1 MPPATWRSSL
11 AGARTWVLTART
23 PTTARDVL
31 RATLWGMAASVAVES
46 IQLLSAFRTAS
57 LVDVLTNT
65 LGSLIG
71 AMSLWL
77 VERRAA
83 GDMRRGT
90 MIGVPGWLPAGALAL
105 TAFGVAFAP
114 SSRASMAIAWESS
127 PLARAQHVATTP
139 ALVVGWPALGND
151 VVLWFA
157 VGAVVAIAISDRTG
171 RVRLAQMA
179 GWLTIVSGLIL
190 VAHTGREL
198 AGLQREVMAWQV
210 QAMAVAAG
218 LVVGLVAVPGWRNA
232 VSARS
237 TRAIQLALLAMGVGA
252 LMSWYPASWAVPKGG
267 ASFSWRQLV
276 PMMSLFQRQD
286 IASVFL
292 VLQKAGVGA
301 AVGACL
307 AARKRVGEPRP
318 GLRAAVAY
326 AALLEAGQLLIPGR
340 YPDVTDILITGATA
354 CLVAVLVERAD
365 RGARDVTVPAASGL
379 NGRA

>member
-1 MPPATWRSSL
+1 
-11 AGARTWVLTART
+11 
-23 PTTARDVL
+23 
-31 RATLWGMAASVAVES
+31 
-46 IQLLSAFRTAS
+46 
-57 LVDVLTNT
+57 
-65 LGSLIG
+65 
-71 AMSLWL
+71 
-77 VERRAA
+77 
-83 GDMRRGT
+83 
-90 MIGVPGWLPAGALAL
+90 
-105 TAFGVAFAP
+105 
-114 SSRASMAIAWESS
+114 
-127 PLARAQHVATTP
+127 VATTP
-139 ALVVGWPALGND
+139 ALVVGWPALSAD
-151 VVLWFA
+151 AVLWFA

-171 RVRLAQMA
+171 RVRLAQLA
-179 GWLTIVSGLIL
+179 GWLTIVTGLIL

-198 AGLQREVMAWQV
+198 AGLQRELMAWQV
-210 QAMAVAAG
+210 QAVSVAAG
-218 LVVGLVAVPGWRNA
+218 LVAGLIAVPGWRGA

-237 TRAIQLALLAMGVGA
+237 TRALQLALLAMGVGA
-252 LMSWYPASWAVPKGG
+252 LMSWYPANWAAPKGG

-292 VLQKAGVGA
+292 VLQKAGLGA

-326 AALLEAGQLLIPGR
+326 AALLETGQLLIPGR

-365 RGARDVTVPAASGL
+365 RGATAMTLPAASGL